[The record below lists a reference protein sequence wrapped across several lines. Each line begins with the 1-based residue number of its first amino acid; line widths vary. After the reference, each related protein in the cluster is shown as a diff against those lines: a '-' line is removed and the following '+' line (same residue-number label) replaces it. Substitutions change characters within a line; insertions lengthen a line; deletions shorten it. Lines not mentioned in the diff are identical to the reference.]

1 VVVVVIH
8 GNRRNSRRHQVLVG
22 VRKKMATIRE
32 RVDATGKKSY
42 QVQVRIK
49 GFPPQTNS
57 FPTKTLAKQW
67 AAQVETDLR
76 AGRYMPRAEA
86 QRHTVKELLEE
97 YRKKV
102 LIPLKP
108 KEVRTQGP
116 QIDWWIKK
124 LGAYSLADL
133 TPAAIGKCRDELSQT
148 PLPSRK
154 GKKRKAASD
163 ANVNA
168 EQSDELTLDD
178 DEKRARAP
186 ATVVRYMAVLSQAFN
201 YAVKEWQWMPES
213 PMSKVKRP
221 KVNNSKLRFLSDEE
235 HARLLSAAKASANRY
250 LHTIVIT
257 ALSTGMR
264 YGEIMNLRWS
274 NVILDDADDLGL
286 ILLGTTKNGEPRGV
300 PLVKNACVA
309 IKAMR
314 QQHAAK
320 NDGKVKADFLL
331 FPSEDD
337 ADKPVEIRKAWE
349 TALRR
354 AEIDDFRFHDLRH
367 TTASY
372 LAMDG
377 ATAPEI
383 AEILGHKSLQMV
395 KRYSHFNKAHIAK
408 VMARMN
414 QSRLGGSTDV
424 VAQKSVSNA
433 DADNTEK

>member
-1 VVVVVIH
+1 
-8 GNRRNSRRHQVLVG
+8 
-22 VRKKMATIRE
+22 MATIRE
-32 RVDATGKKSY
+32 RIDATGKKSY

-67 AAQVETDLR
+67 AAHVESELR
-76 AGRYMPRAEA
+76 TGRYMPLAQA
-86 QRHTVKELLEE
+86 QRHTVRELLDE
-97 YRKKV
+97 YRKNV
-102 LIPLKP
+102 LTPLKP
-108 KEVRTQGP
+108 KQVSSQGP
-116 QIDWWIKK
+116 QLDWWSKK

-133 TPAAIGKCRDELSQT
+133 TPAAIGKCRDELLQT
-148 PLPSRK
+148 PFGNNNDRM
-154 GKKRKAASD
+154 R
-163 ANVNA
+163 
-168 EQSDELTLDD
+168 T
-178 DEKRARAP
+178 P
-186 ATVVRYMAVLSQAFN
+186 ATVVRYMAVLSHAFSV
-201 YAVKEWQWMPES
+201 AVKEWQWMPES
-213 PMSKVKRP
+213 PMSKVKKP
-221 KVNNSKLRFLSDEE
+221 KVKNERMRYLSDDEQS
-235 HARLLSAAKASANRY
+235 RLLAATKISANHY
-250 LHTIVIT
+250 LHTIVTT

-286 ILLGTTKNGEPRGV
+286 ILLETTKNGEPRGV

-309 IKAMR
+309 IKVLR
-314 QQHAAK
+314 QAHAA
-320 NDGKVKADFLL
+320 NNGGKVKTDRLL

-354 AEIDDFRFHDLRH
+354 AEIKNFRFHDLRH
-367 TTASY
+367 TAASY

-395 KRYSHFNKAHIAK
+395 KRYSHFNKAHIAQ

-414 QSRLGGSTDV
+414 QSRLGGSTDG
-424 VAQKSVSNA
+424 VAQKSVSKA
-433 DADNTEK
+433 DTDSTEK